1 MPQEDACVTERHHRT
16 HNANYAVD
24 NNARKRLEQPKPGG
38 SPSTRMIPRRKARSP
53 MTRPRRNLEGS
64 VTQRDDTSAVM
75 AKFKARTDKYNA
87 EVVSQ
92 AQERSQNGNQ

>member
-24 NNARKRLEQPKPGG
+24 NNAGKTRAAEARWITEHTDDPEEESPQSDDETTEELGRLCD
-38 SPSTRMIPRRKARSP
+38 
-53 MTRPRRNLEGS
+53 S
-64 VTQRDDTSAVM
+64 VMS
-75 AKFKARTDKYNA
+75 KFKARTDKYNA

-92 AQERSQNGNQ
+92 AQERSQNGNR